1 LAEDDRPS
9 ERDPSTDPVDVSE
22 PAPPELDEAPP
33 EEAPT
38 LEPIGPIQGLIPE
51 TGRWSFRRS
60 LMVPMLAIVT
70 ALSIGAIIII
80 VSNSEALAAWSS
92 FFADPLGALRLS
104 GRAVADAYRA
114 LFTGAL
120 GNPRLI
126 VHAIRGGDLHRVAL
140 TFYPLS
146 ETVVTATPL
155 IFAGLSVA
163 LGFRAGLFNIGAEG
177 QITMGALVGVVAGF
191 SFAGLP
197 GPVHLALI
205 VIAGFVGGAAWGAI
219 PGILK
224 AKTGAHEVIT
234 TIMLNF
240 VALQLTDYA
249 LSKQFFRPAGTTNP
263 ISKPV
268 TASFPHL
275 FGSSLRMNVGI
286 LLALATAFAVAWLLN
301 RTTVGFEFRAVGAN
315 PPAARTAGMSPAR
328 TYVLVMALAG
338 GLAGLAAATQLASV
352 SPSLE
357 RGFSSGIGFDA
368 IALALLGRATP
379 GGVVAAS
386 FLFAVLRVGARSM
399 QAATDIPV
407 DLITVIQALVIVFV
421 AAPALVRAIYRIRAR
436 PVIGQEVFTK
446 GWSG

>member
-1 LAEDDRPS
+1 LR
-9 ERDPSTDPVDVSE
+9 
-22 PAPPELDEAPP
+22 
-33 EEAPT
+33 
-38 LEPIGPIQGLIPE
+38 Q
-51 TGRWSFRRS
+51 S
-60 LMVPMLAIVT
+60 LLVPLLAIVT
-70 ALSIGAIIII
+70 ALAIGALIIIF
-80 VSNSEALAAWSS
+80 SDSGALSAWSS
-92 FFADPLGALRLS
+92 FFADPLAAFRAS
-104 GRAVADAYRA
+104 GKAVADAYRA
-114 LFTGAL
+114 LFTGSL
-120 GNPRLI
+120 GNPRQI
-126 VHAIRGGDLHRVAL
+126 VDAIRFGNLHQVAL
-140 TFYPLS
+140 TLNPLS

-177 QITMGALVGVVAGF
+177 QITIGALAGAVAGF
-191 SFAGLP
+191 SLTGLP
-197 GPVHLALI
+197 GPIHLALI
-205 VIAGFVGGAAWGAI
+205 VIAGLAGGAAWGAI

-240 VALQLTDYA
+240 VAVLLVDYA

-268 TASFPHL
+268 TAFFPHL
-275 FGSSLRMNVGI
+275 FGSSLRANAGI
-286 LLALATAFAVAWLLN
+286 LLALAVAVGVAWLLK
-301 RTTVGFEFRAVGAN
+301 RTTFGFEFRAVGAN
-315 PPAARTAGMSPAR
+315 PAAARAAGMNPGR

-338 GLAGLAAATQLASV
+338 GLSGLAAATQLASV

-379 GGVVAAS
+379 SGVVAAS
-386 FLFAVLRVGARSM
+386 FLFAVLRVGARSI
-399 QAATDIPV
+399 QAATQIPV
-407 DLITVIQALVIVFV
+407 DLITVIQALVIVFI

-436 PVIGQEVFTK
+436 KVIGAEAFTK